1 MKLKHMKA
9 VWGATAALGA
19 SLMVGNGQTAASN
32 ISANPLSQA
41 ERAANLYNRQV
52 LSSDNQKI
60 GKVENVVL
68 DLESEHILYVV
79 LNDNGNR
86 VAVPP
91 QVIGQTTGNTLHAN
105 FPKSKIDRA
114 PKFTSN
120 MENPAELGQAAFVS
134 QVYQA
139 FGAKAWWQGNTA
151 ANQGSFHNVHKLNK
165 LIGMNVED
173 VNNSNIGKISNV
185 VVDMPSGRLLYVVF
199 APASKMN
206 LGNNLYALPSDAF
219 TLSRDQSHLVTN
231 IDQQKLAAAP
241 HFASNSWP
249 NINDSSFASQVY
261 QYYGKQ
267 AWFNNNNGAYQPT
280 GR

>member
-1 MKLKHMKA
+1 MKFKKMRAIWAASA
-9 VWGATAALGA
+9 VLGT
-19 SLMVGNGQTAASN
+19 SLIAGNAQTAPANS
-32 ISANPLSQA
+32 SSNPLSQA
-41 ERAANLYNRQV
+41 ERAASLYNRQI

-60 GKVENVVL
+60 GKVDNVIV

-79 LNDNGNR
+79 LNDNGNK

-91 QVIGQTTGNTLHAN
+91 QVLGQSAGNMLRAN
-105 FPKSKIDRA
+105 APKSKIDSA

-120 MENPAELGQAAFVS
+120 MNNAAQLGQASFVS

-139 FGAKAWWQGNTA
+139 FGANRWWQGSTPVD
-151 ANQGSFHNVHKLNK
+151 QGTFHNVHKLNQ

-173 VNNSNIGKISNV
+173 VNNATIGKISNV
-185 VVDMPSGRLLYVVF
+185 VVDMPTGRLLYVAF

-206 LGNNLYALPSDAF
+206 LGNNLYAMPSDAF
-219 TLSRDQSHLVTN
+219 TLSSDQSHLVTN

-249 NINDSSFASQVY
+249 NINDSTFASQVY

-267 AWFNNNNGAYQPT
+267 AWFNNSAYQPT